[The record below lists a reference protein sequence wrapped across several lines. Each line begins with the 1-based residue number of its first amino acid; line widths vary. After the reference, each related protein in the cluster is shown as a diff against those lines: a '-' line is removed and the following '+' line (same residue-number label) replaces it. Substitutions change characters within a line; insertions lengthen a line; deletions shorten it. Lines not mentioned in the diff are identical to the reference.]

1 MDEKTTTRRVTAGD
15 YDVTTHVQYSLVEGE
30 YMVRLNPDAERLPTP
45 PCPDLTAARARELA
59 RNLNAGADDADRRN
73 GTVPERCD
81 VHGGRSLAACDHPA
95 VPAAV
100 AEAVRQFLDEQLG
113 RDDMTLAEIAA
124 EAVAIATGAST
135 FEPVEDEPTSYEPAR
150 LQAGPRPD
158 PLVLAAREAQALNEP
173 VEVVEWAGRTFGQL
187 TPAERARVTSQAAG
201 QLQAELQAS
210 AVHPRAAGGRLPGLR
225 HRGVGLHLRQ
235 R

>member
-30 YMVRLNPDAERLPTP
+30 HMVRLNPDAERLPTP

-73 GTVPERCD
+73 GIVPERCD

-135 FEPVEDEPTSYEPAR
+135 FEPPRISLAHLEAGCPVCGTEAWGFTNSRDEDEARGPAR
-150 LQAGPRPD
+150 CDNGH
-158 PLVLAAREAQALNEP
+158 EWT
-173 VEVVEWAGRTFGQL
+173 VV
-187 TPAERARVTSQAAG
+187 PER
-201 QLQAELQAS
+201 
-210 AVHPRAAGGRLPGLR
+210 
-225 HRGVGLHLRQ
+225 
-235 R
+235 